1 MAALHS
7 SGQATDIGWG
17 KVFRIWWLLAWRWLA
32 GMLIIGGGI
41 GYLLGL
47 LLGKAGAGQD
57 VITAIHSIVGIAIF
71 VFWGLA
77 VVRMALNKYYRDF
90 RITLT

>member
-1 MAALHS
+1 MAERQD
-7 SGQATDIGWG
+7 GEIGWG
-17 KVFRIWWLLAWRWLA
+17 KVFRVWWLLVWRWLA
-32 GMLIIGGGI
+32 GMLIIGGGL

-47 LLGKAGAGQD
+47 LLGKAGAGPQT
-57 VITAIHSIVGIAIF
+57 ITAIHSIIGLGIF